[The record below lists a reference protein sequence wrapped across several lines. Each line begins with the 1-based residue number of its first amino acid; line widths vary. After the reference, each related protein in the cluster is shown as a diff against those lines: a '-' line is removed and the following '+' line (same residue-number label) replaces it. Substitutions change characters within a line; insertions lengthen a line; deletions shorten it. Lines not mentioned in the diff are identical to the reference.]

1 MAGYGMRK
9 QGSGQMTNLEKE
21 VLKAQ
26 EVQLKPFGR
35 GYSGQS
41 SDLEIMYNKNGKHS
55 GSE

>member
-26 EVQLKPFGR
+26 EVQLKPFER

-55 GSE
+55 GRG

>member
-26 EVQLKPFGR
+26 QSLPHLK
-35 GYSGQS
+35 
-41 SDLEIMYNKNGKHS
+41 
-55 GSE
+55 